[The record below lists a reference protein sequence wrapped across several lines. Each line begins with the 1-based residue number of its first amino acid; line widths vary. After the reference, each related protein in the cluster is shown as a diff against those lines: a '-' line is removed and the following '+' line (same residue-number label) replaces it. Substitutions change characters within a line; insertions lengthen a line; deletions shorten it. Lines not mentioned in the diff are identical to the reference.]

1 MGVDFMEKNR
11 ETVIEVNDISKSCGT
26 TQILDGLSVQVQRGE
41 VICVIGPSGSGKS
54 TFLRCVNR
62 LEDVDKGNI
71 YIEGVNITRE
81 DVDLPHLRSQIGMVF
96 QGYNLFRHMTVL
108 ENLVFAPV
116 QNRMLTRKE
125 AREKAFELLDSVGL
139 MKKANS
145 YPFRLSGGEKQRV
158 AITRS
163 LMLDPKIMLYDEPTS
178 ALDPVMTKEVQN
190 VIKRSI
196 DRGMTSIIVTHEI
209 SFAKEVADRIV
220 FIQSGRLVE
229 EGTVKQVFESPRKEE
244 TKWFLSML

>member
-1 MGVDFMEKNR
+1 MDFVEKNR
-11 ETVIEVNDISKSCGT
+11 EIVIDVNNISKSYGT
-26 TQILDGLSVQVQRGE
+26 TKILDELSVQVRRGE

-54 TFLRCVNR
+54 TFLRCINR
-62 LEDVDKGNI
+62 LEEIDKGNI
-71 YIEGVNITRE
+71 YIEGVDITRE
-81 DVDLPHLRSQIGMVF
+81 DVDLPLLRSQIGMVF

-108 ENLVFAPV
+108 DNLIFAPV
-116 QNRMLTRKE
+116 QNSAMTKQE
-125 AREKAFELLDSVGL
+125 AQEKAFELLDSVGL
-139 MKKANS
+139 IKKANC
-145 YPFRLSGGEKQRV
+145 YPSRLSGGEKQRV

-163 LMLDPKIMLYDEPTS
+163 LMLAPKIMLYDEPTS

-190 VIKRSI
+190 VIKQSI

-209 SFAKEVADRIV
+209 GFAKEVADRIV

-229 EGTVKQVFESPRKEE
+229 EGTVQQVFESPRKEE